1 MRCTSKLLPNL
12 TIIKR
17 IVPQKAFNFLKILD
31 DDIDAFTVKIS
42 NTIKNLKHDAAH
54 CKVCR
59 SRFVAFNGISAGEAG
74 NCNLYSF
81 RVVKSIQKL
90 GQDLGEI

>member
-1 MRCTSKLLPNL
+1 M
-12 TIIKR
+12 
-17 IVPQKAFNFLKILD
+17 D
-31 DDIDAFTVKIS
+31 DRPADAFTMKIL
-42 NTIKNLKHDAAH
+42 NKIKNLKHDPAH

-59 SRFVAFNGISAGEAG
+59 SRFVALNGISAGEAG
-74 NCNLYSF
+74 NCNLYRF